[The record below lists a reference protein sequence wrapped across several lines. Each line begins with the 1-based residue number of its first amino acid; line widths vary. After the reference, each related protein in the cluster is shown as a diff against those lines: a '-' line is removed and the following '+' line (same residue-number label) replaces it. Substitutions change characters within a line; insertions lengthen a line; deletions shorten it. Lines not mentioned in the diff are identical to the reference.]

1 MIRMEWQRRF
11 RVTGQGLVG
20 AVLGGLLAASW
31 GSAAMA
37 APLVTALGGP
47 RDFGEQQVA
56 RSDDGSSAA
65 IDITPVFGPAG
76 VNFFGA
82 SYASLFINI
91 NGNLTFAAPLQEF
104 TPFGI
109 PGSAVP
115 IVAAF
120 FADVDT
126 RGNGTPP
133 ESNAVYYDLDT
144 TSRVFTATWDSVGYF
159 AGHTD
164 KRNSFQIRL
173 IDRGSGD
180 FDMEWRY
187 ERLEWTTGDASG
199 GSGGLGGTP
208 ARAGYARGNGGT
220 FLEFPE
226 SGDQTAMLDLV
237 NRSNVREAGRFVFT
251 VRGGQVFFC
260 GNGEREAGEEC
271 DPQAPANG
279 CTGTDACRA
288 DCTCGPCGNGI
299 VEPGEECDGNA
310 DSACP
315 GGCIGETL
323 AGECACMPAFEEACA
338 GDCDRS
344 GAVSVAEAVVCAS
357 IASGSAALTSCR
369 QCDADGDGVVTRG
382 EVGTATAHAIGQCP
396 NLGVC
401 GNGVQENVEECDDG
415 GTCVGGT
422 AAGSACAAATDC
434 PQGACLPFGG
444 DGCAANCT
452 PESDVLF
459 DLVTGQV
466 TDTGPV
472 DGTSVLESRTGTLVG
487 SPPAVQQTYAF
498 PANGRLVLTV
508 GKTRS
513 GQRPVV
519 VRANGLS
526 STASLEGLT
535 GTVCACVRPV
545 TDAVTHGPGNAGS
558 GVIDCLGIDGVD
570 TTVTVTAGQGSAVA
584 RAGLGAPGSARL
596 RLQTELAQ
604 VFGQCFGTSAAYGA
618 DGQFCTGDDGTPD
631 VRTVLGL
638 EATTG
643 TASVSVRLQNGQ
655 GIGPFSANGA
665 AFDCSALAAGQTTGT
680 ELAVAAGVTLGAP
693 PVPYVGTAVNGVLVA
708 GPSTCGDGN
717 HDAGEEC
724 DDGNTLNGD
733 CCSST
738 CALDTVCTD
747 GNPCTDGDT
756 CSGLTCVSGPPKNC
770 SDNNVCT
777 ADSCNPAS
785 GCVWV
790 AAPGSCND
798 GNACT
803 TGDTCAGTQCT
814 GTAVDCSDTDPC
826 TAEKCEPSA
835 GCQYPPTICNDK
847 DSLGRDNLC
856 TIDTCNSSSGC
867 VFTPAVAGQPCDDL
881 DFCNGVDTCDGNGVC
896 EHKGDP
902 CVGGFCGECFHEVWS
917 NGVVVK
923 AGYCNKP
930 AGTRCADEGDS
941 STAADKCDAAGFCH
955 GQIPASVFA
964 VLAPVA
970 PAPRS
975 LLMLGPGA
983 KVTGHL
989 CAETLDGRRGATV
1002 FGDAV
1007 AMPLTGV
1014 AARFSGAAIENNLVT
1029 GGGDYRG
1036 RVSVK
1041 GRRDKSGT
1049 GIEVADCA
1057 HAVEDTAARLAA
1069 LKARPA
1075 TLTLQAQRVAARSV
1089 TTIPASGQLPAGEV
1103 VVQIDGDLRVGPKAT
1118 VQLTGGPGTTRAIV
1132 RVKGRLFLDTE
1143 AAVKGDPT
1151 LGSDEVIILVDKE
1164 AYLRGGARVGGTLA
1178 TTEEARAVAGATVDG
1193 QLISGTDVKLYR
1205 DTKVG
1210 GVAYVGW

>member
-1 MIRMEWQRRF
+1 MIRMGWQRRF

-20 AVLGGLLAASW
+20 AALGGLLAVIW

-82 SYASLFINI
+82 SYASLFINT
-91 NGNLTFAAPLQEF
+91 NGNLTFASPLQEF

-126 RGNGTPP
+126 RGDGTPP
-133 ESNAVYYDLDT
+133 ESNAIYYDLDT
-144 TSRVFTATWDSVGYF
+144 TNRVFTATWDSVGYF

-173 IDRGSGD
+173 MDRGSGD

-288 DCTCGPCGNGI
+288 DCTCGPCGNGV
-299 VEPGEECDGNA
+299 VEPGEECDGSA

-315 GGCIGETL
+315 GRCIGETL

-344 GAVSVAEAVVCAS
+344 GAVSVAEAVVCAN
-357 IASGSAALTSCR
+357 IAAGSAALTSCR

-434 PQGACLPFGG
+434 PQGVCLPFGG

-545 TDAVTHGPGNAGS
+545 PDAATHGPGNAGS

-570 TTVTVTAGQGSAVA
+570 TTVTVTAGQGTAVA

-643 TASVSVRLQNGQ
+643 TAAVSVRPQNGQ
-655 GIGPFSANGA
+655 GIGPFSANGV

-693 PVPYVGTAVNGVLVA
+693 PVPYVGTAVSGVLVA

-756 CSGLTCVSGPPKNC
+756 CAGLTCVPGPPKNC
-770 SDNNVCT
+770 GDNNVCT

-803 TGDTCAGTQCT
+803 TGDTCAGTQCK
-814 GTAVDCSDTDPC
+814 GTAVDCSDTDSC
-826 TAEKCEPSA
+826 TAEKCEPST
-835 GCQYPPTICNDK
+835 GCQYPPTICND
-847 DSLGRDNLC
+847 GNPC

-867 VFTPAVAGQPCDDL
+867 VFTPAAAGQPCDDL
-881 DFCNGVDTCDGNGVC
+881 VFCNGVDTCDGTGQC
-896 EHKGDP
+896 DHKGYP
-902 CVGGFCGECFHEVWS
+902 CLGTECSYCRERRLEGNQWIAGFC
-917 NGVVVK
+917 NT
-923 AGYCNKP
+923 P
-930 AGTRCADEGDS
+930 AATRCTDEGDPT
-941 STAADKCDAAGFCH
+941 TAADICDGAGFCR
-955 GQIPASVFA
+955 GEIPASLFA

-970 PAPRS
+970 PAARS
-975 LLMLGPGA
+975 MLMLGAGVA
-983 KVTGHL
+983 VKGSV
-989 CAETLDGRRGATV
+989 CVETLDGRRGAGID
-1002 FGDAV
+1002 GDAV
-1007 AMPLTGV
+1007 ARPVAGV
-1014 AARFSGAAIENNLVT
+1014 AARFSGAAIGKNLVT

-1036 RVSVK
+1036 RVTVK
-1041 GRRDKSGT
+1041 GRKDNSGT
-1049 GIEVADCA
+1049 GIEVSDCA
-1057 HAVEDTAARLAA
+1057 HAISDTAARIAA
-1069 LKARPA
+1069 LRAKLA
-1075 TLTLQAQRVAARSV
+1075 TLRVPALRVGAQSAV
-1089 TTIPASGQLPAGEV
+1089 TIPATGRLPAGEV
-1103 VVQIDGDLRVGPKAT
+1103 IVEIEGDLRIGRAAT
-1118 VQLTGGPGTTRAIV
+1118 VQLESDPGTTRVVLHI
-1132 RVKGRLFLDTE
+1132 KGRLFLDTE
-1143 AAVKGDPT
+1143 ALLQGDAT
-1151 LGSDEVIILVDKE
+1151 LGAGAVLLIVDEE
-1164 AYLRGGARVGGTLA
+1164 AYLRRGAKVAGSLMAMREV
-1178 TTEEARAVAGATVDG
+1178 RAVAGAAVDG

-1210 GVAYVGW
+1210 GIAYGGW